1 MTPPST
7 ARTTETPL
15 TRDLFD
21 IARYYLFGRR
31 GLLVMA
37 VVAVAVGLAF
47 NWSWMVAAGI
57 APLLLSALPC
67 VAMCALGLCMR
78 GMGGRSCSADTTA
91 QQMPD
96 STTTIDRISDVP
108 ASDPAAQTN
117 VHLET
122 PQERKHEDA

>member
-1 MTPPST
+1 MAGEDRIAGRVPDV
-7 ARTTETPL
+7 AA
-15 TRDLFD
+15 DGAAALFD
-21 IARYYLFGRR
+21 P
-31 GLLVMA
+31 
-37 VVAVAVGLAF
+37 
-47 NWSWMVAAGI
+47 VAAGI

>member
-1 MTPPST
+1 MTRLSP
-7 ARTTETPL
+7 ARTTETPP
-15 TRDLFD
+15 TRGLYD
-21 IARYYLFGRR
+21 IARHYLLGWR

-37 VVAVAVGLAF
+37 AIAAAAGLVF

-78 GMGGRSCSADTTA
+78 GMGGRSCSADSTASHKPVSTTA
-91 QQMPD
+91 
-96 STTTIDRISDVP
+96 IDRISNVP
-108 ASDPAAQTN
+108 ASDPAAQAH

-122 PQERKHEDA
+122 PQERKR